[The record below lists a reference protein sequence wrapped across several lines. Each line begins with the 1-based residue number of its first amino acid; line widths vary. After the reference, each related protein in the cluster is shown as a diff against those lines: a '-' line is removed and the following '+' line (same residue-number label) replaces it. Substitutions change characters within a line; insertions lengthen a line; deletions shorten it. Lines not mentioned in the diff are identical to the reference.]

1 MAAILVFN
9 SARLLSLVPR
19 NALFFAVLVSYGTS
33 EIVNFGAVLLA
44 ISLNFNMLLILS
56 EEQKEHL
63 KFLVSLE
70 IDVVLEFARISLD
83 SILKGSTNPK
93 LFQTAA
99 QKLGVEA
106 STVKNGIN
114 GLQHVFTES
123 SRLMIGEID
132 FQDSIMTLGFSEEV
146 IGALLKMYLANRKEI
161 RNILGEMSLGIPHY
175 HDLEWRFDVELAS
188 RSLQH
193 QTNPVVIM
201 RLHTKEGEKKSAD
214 ILQTDPV
221 NLIHLTS
228 ELENAMQEMKTAHC
242 RRIVRNIK

>member
-1 MAAILVFN
+1 
-9 SARLLSLVPR
+9 
-19 NALFFAVLVSYGTS
+19 
-33 EIVNFGAVLLA
+33 
-44 ISLNFNMLLILS
+44 MLLILS
-56 EEQKEHL
+56 EQQKEHL
-63 KFLVSLE
+63 KFLTSLE
-70 IDVVLEFARISLD
+70 FDVVLEFARISLD
-83 SILKGSTNPK
+83 TILKGSTNPK
-93 LFQTAA
+93 IFQAAA
-99 QKLGVEA
+99 QKLGVEVD
-106 STVKNGIN
+106 TVKNGIS

-132 FQDSIMTLGFSEEV
+132 FQDSAMTLGFSEEV
-146 IGALLKMYLANRKEI
+146 IGALLNMYLENRKEI
-161 RNILGEMSLGIPHY
+161 RNILGEMTLGTRHY

-201 RLHTKEGEKKSAD
+201 RLHTKQGEKKSAD
-214 ILQTDPV
+214 IIETDPV

>member
-1 MAAILVFN
+1 M
-9 SARLLSLVPR
+9 
-19 NALFFAVLVSYGTS
+19 
-33 EIVNFGAVLLA
+33 
-44 ISLNFNMLLILS
+44 
-56 EEQKEHL
+56 
-63 KFLVSLE
+63 KFLTSLD

-83 SILKGSTNPK
+83 SILKGSSNPK

-99 QKLGVEA
+99 QKLGVEVN
-106 STVKNGIN
+106 TIKNGIS
-114 GLQHVFTES
+114 GLQHVLTES

-132 FQDSIMTLGFSEEV
+132 FQDSVMTLGFSEEV

-161 RNILGEMSLGIPHY
+161 RSILGEMSLGIPHY

-214 ILQTDPV
+214 VLQTDPV
-221 NLIHLTS
+221 NLIHLTA
-228 ELENAMQEMKTAHC
+228 ELENAMLEMKTAHC

>member
-1 MAAILVFN
+1 MF
-9 SARLLSLVPR
+9 
-19 NALFFAVLVSYGTS
+19 
-33 EIVNFGAVLLA
+33 A
-44 ISLNFNMLLILS
+44 ISLSFNMLLILS

>member
-1 MAAILVFN
+1 
-9 SARLLSLVPR
+9 
-19 NALFFAVLVSYGTS
+19 
-33 EIVNFGAVLLA
+33 
-44 ISLNFNMLLILS
+44 MLLILS

-188 RSLQH
+188 RSLQD

>member
-1 MAAILVFN
+1 MQVRPPCWFKESAAAKSSSQENCYIFELHFSERLGSLYLASVF
-9 SARLLSLVPR
+9 A
-19 NALFFAVLVSYGTS
+19 
-33 EIVNFGAVLLA
+33 E
-44 ISLNFNMLLILS
+44 FNMLLILS

-63 KFLVSLE
+63 KFLTSLE

-83 SILKGSTNPK
+83 SILKGSSNPK
-93 LFQTAA
+93 IFQAAA
-99 QKLGVEA
+99 QKLGVEVN
-106 STVKNGIN
+106 TIKNGIS
-114 GLQHVFTES
+114 GLQHVLTES

-132 FQDSIMTLGFSEEV
+132 FQDSVMTLGFSEEV
-146 IGALLKMYLANRKEI
+146 IKALLQMYLANRKEI
-161 RNILGEMSLGIPHY
+161 RSVLGEMSVKIPHY

-201 RLHTKEGEKKSAD
+201 RLHTKEGDKKSAN

-221 NLIHLTS
+221 NLVHLTT

>member
-1 MAAILVFN
+1 M
-9 SARLLSLVPR
+9 
-19 NALFFAVLVSYGTS
+19 AVLVSYGTS
-33 EIVNFGAVLLA
+33 EIVNFGAVLFA
-44 ISLNFNMLLILS
+44 ISLSFNMLLILS

>member
-1 MAAILVFN
+1 M
-9 SARLLSLVPR
+9 
-19 NALFFAVLVSYGTS
+19 LFFCSTCFLRY
-33 EIVNFGAVLLA
+33 FGAVLFA

-114 GLQHVFTES
+114 SLQHVFTES

-214 ILQTDPV
+214 VLQTDPV

>member
-1 MAAILVFN
+1 MFAT
-9 SARLLSLVPR
+9 SLS
-19 NALFFAVLVSYGTS
+19 
-33 EIVNFGAVLLA
+33 
-44 ISLNFNMLLILS
+44 FNMLLILS

>member
-1 MAAILVFN
+1 
-9 SARLLSLVPR
+9 
-19 NALFFAVLVSYGTS
+19 
-33 EIVNFGAVLLA
+33 
-44 ISLNFNMLLILS
+44 MLLILS
-56 EEQKEHL
+56 GEQKEHL

-161 RNILGEMSLGIPHY
+161 RNILGEMSFGIPHY

>member
-1 MAAILVFN
+1 MF
-9 SARLLSLVPR
+9 
-19 NALFFAVLVSYGTS
+19 
-33 EIVNFGAVLLA
+33 E